1 MKRNIVTIIG
11 ALALIPLL
19 SPSIHAQGRPALEIR
34 GGLNLPVGDFG
45 DEGGVD
51 AESEA
56 GFGADIMVP
65 IHQRLTLYAGAGRE
79 MFGCAS
85 CDDNDGF
92 TSTGFEG
99 GAKIL
104 LSRGEGAVLPWLKV
118 GAIYH
123 KAKFEFEGVEG
134 ESDWGLGIQL
144 GGGVDIPLGE
154 VLSFS
159 PALRYQAYTASFEP
173 FGLELESFEIDND
186 VSFLSLDMGLHIH
199 FGHGG

>member
-1 MKRNIVTIIG
+1 MKRMLMTMVGILT
-11 ALALIPLL
+11 LILL
-19 SPSIHAQGRPALEIR
+19 SAQTAHAQRRPALEIR
-34 GGLNLPVGDFG
+34 GGLNLPTGDFG

-56 GFGADIMVP
+56 GFGADLMIP
-65 IHQRLTLYAGAGRE
+65 LNPRFTLYAGAGRE

-92 TSTGFEG
+92 TSTGLEG

-104 LSRGEGAVLPWLKV
+104 LSRGQSGVLPWLKV

-123 KAKFEFEGVEG
+123 KARFEFDGVEG
-134 ESDWGLGIQL
+134 ESDWGLGFQV

-159 PALRYQAYTASFEP
+159 PGIRYQRYTATFEP
-173 FGLELESFEIDND
+173 LDLEFFEIDND
-186 VSFLSLDMGLHIH
+186 VGFLSLDMGLHIQ